1 MVKPPPPSDRDRKL
15 EGVVPDGQGIAQDDG
30 LTQKKTTDGQDVYI
44 SSSIDLVEN
53 VEMGNNS
60 SSRITE
66 GAPVR
71 ESVEITNSSSSSSR
85 FAKEAAAGA
94 TVQMK
99 ASSANVTRR
108 QKPQDPGI
116 YAKGAIDGIKV
127 NFTIDSGASL
137 TSVSYHVYQKI
148 PENRQPKLRE
158 SGPTNHAG
166 GGELKNY
173 GSAIMELQ
181 IGPLQFDHECR
192 TVGIA
197 YDVLFGDDLLLDD
210 PSGPADILNTE
221 ERMVFHGVS
230 IPLELKWPS
239 HIRRVTMAEDTV
251 VPPMAEIIG
260 QAYIDRRE
268 DRKDEEESRV
278 LLEMHTNLPEN
289 YGCVLASTLVDTADN
304 VTVPVCIFNPTC
316 EPVQIKQ
323 DLVIGQ
329 AESINIVNIISKSE
343 DPSQVGNM
351 SIVKRIAFRKKLE
364 PKLTMPLS
372 RRASK
377 WQRKEIARRIHADEP
392 RAPVPEHLRELY
404 EKSAKGKSEE
414 QKRKIHNLF
423 LDHQNVFAKDEFD
436 IGQTNLVEHTIDTG
450 DFRPVKQPPRRMPLA
465 FAGED
470 RKAIEKFTKQ
480 GGIQPSTSPWAS
492 PLVMVRKKTGDVCP
506 CVDFRRLNSLT
517 LNSNALPIPR
527 IEDSINALAGST
539 VYSVTDFLSAYC
551 QVPMAEK
558 DIPKTAFCSK
568 YDLHEFLFMPFGLT
582 GARAT
587 YQRLME
593 LVLAGLQ
600 WSICLIYLDDVIIF
614 GCNFDENIER
624 LDVVLTWFGAA
635 GLKLKPAKCLFFSDR
650 VTFLGHVITR
660 EGILPDPDN
669 LAKIANWPVPWN
681 VREVRGIIGLGN
693 YYRRFVKDYSKRVSL
708 WFHSQRKI
716 LHLSGH
722 KNAKRLL
729 RT

>member
-1 MVKPPPPSDRDRKL
+1 MTN
-15 EGVVPDGQGIAQDDG
+15 G
-30 LTQKKTTDGQDVYI
+30 
-44 SSSIDLVEN
+44 
-53 VEMGNNS
+53 

-66 GAPVR
+66 DAPVR
-71 ESVEITNSSSSSSR
+71 ASVEINNSSSSG

-148 PENRQPKLRE
+148 PENRRPKLRK

-192 TVGIA
+192 IVGITD
-197 YDVLFGDDLLLDD
+197 DVLFGDDLLLDD

-230 IPLELKWPS
+230 IPLELKQPS
-239 HIRRVTMAEDTV
+239 QIRRVTMAEDTV
-251 VPPMAEIIG
+251 VPPMAEIIV

-268 DRKDEEESRV
+268 DRKDEEENRV

-289 YGCVLASTLVDTADN
+289 YGCVLASTLVDAADN
-304 VTVPVCIFNPTC
+304 VTVPVRIFNPTC

-323 DLVIGQ
+323 DSVIGQ
-329 AESINIVNIISKSE
+329 AESVNIVNTISKSE

-364 PKLTMPLS
+364 PKLTMSLS

-404 EKSAKGKSEE
+404 EKSVKGKSEE

-436 IGQTNLVEHTIDTG
+436 IRQTNLVEHTIDTG
-450 DFRPVKQPPRRMPLA
+450 DSRPVKQPPRRMPLA

-470 RKAIEKFTKQ
+470 HKAIEKFTKQ
-480 GGIQPSTSPWAS
+480 GGIRPSTSPWAS
-492 PLVMVRKKTGDVCP
+492 PLVMVRKKTGDVRP

-527 IEDSINALAGST
+527 IQDSINALAGST
-539 VYSVTDFLSAYC
+539 VYSVMDFLSAYC

-568 YDLHEFLFMPFGLT
+568 YGLHEFLFMPFGLT
-582 GARAT
+582 GAPAT

-600 WSICLIYLDDVIIF
+600 WSIYLIYLDDVIIF
-614 GCNFDENIER
+614 GRNFDENIE
-624 LDVVLTWFGAA
+624 
-635 GLKLKPAKCLFFSDR
+635 
-650 VTFLGHVITR
+650 
-660 EGILPDPDN
+660 
-669 LAKIANWPVPWN
+669 
-681 VREVRGIIGLGN
+681 
-693 YYRRFVKDYSKRVSL
+693 
-708 WFHSQRKI
+708 
-716 LHLSGH
+716 
-722 KNAKRLL
+722 
-729 RT
+729 